1 MSKLKLSGG
10 REIEC
15 ELNGDFYECAEPV
28 TRADLDGVSVVDDDG
43 HVVLAG
49 AIEVQAVSNVGG
61 KCAVWLEA
69 MSAEKLKL
77 EKAAADIEYVAMM
90 AGVEL

>member
-1 MSKLKLSGG
+1 MSKLKLKGG
-10 REIEC
+10 REVAC

-43 HVVLAG
+43 RVVLAG
-49 AIEVQAVSNVGG
+49 AVEVQAVSNIDG